1 MNNPE
6 LHVTL
11 WSSFPHFKRTIL
23 DQRVDGIRLNGPINF
38 SLDRIENDIKN
49 ATSLKGA
56 ELYFDVKGKQ
66 LRVLEAHPYKD
77 HLELKITHKINVEK
91 LPTTVLFK
99 DGRDHATLSKVD
111 GDMLIFNGG
120 PKYEILPCE
129 PIYIRPPTFLI
140 LDNPISDYESKRVE
154 IAKKYGIQK
163 FMLSYVED
171 ESDIASLREQVGN
184 ESEIVAK
191 IESLKGLEY
200 IVNRFKKTNNLSL
213 MLARGDLYV
222 ELNMPHEIIEATR
235 KMIEKDPKAMVASRI
250 LHSLINA
257 DVPECADF
265 SELAWLYQIG
275 YRRFLLCDELCLKE
289 NLLDRS
295 INVFD
300 AFRTTVNGNKN
311 ELLTKSVAG

>member
-11 WSSFPHFKRTIL
+11 WPSFSHFKRTAL

-38 SLDRIENDIKN
+38 SLDRIETDVTN
-49 ATSLKGA
+49 ATSLRGA

-66 LRVLEAHPYKD
+66 LRVLEVHPYKN
-77 HLELKITHKINVEK
+77 HLELKVTHRISVEE
-91 LPTTVLFK
+91 LPATVLFK
-99 DGRDHATLSKVD
+99 DGRDYATLSKVD
-111 GDMLIFNGG
+111 GDMLIFEGG
-120 PKYEILPCE
+120 PRYEVLPCE
-129 PIYIRPPTFLI
+129 PIYVRPPKFSI
-140 LDNPISDYESKRVE
+140 LDNPISDYESKRIE
-154 IAKKYGIQK
+154 IAKKYGIRK

-171 ESDIASLREQVGN
+171 ETDVTSLREQVGD

-200 IVNRFKKTNNLSL
+200 VLSRFKKTDNLSL

-222 ELNMPHEIIEATR
+222 ELNMPHEIITATR
-235 KMIEKDPKAMVASRI
+235 KVIEKDPEAMVGSRI
-250 LHSLINA
+250 LHSLRNA

-275 YRRFLLCDELCLKE
+275 YKRFLLCDELCLKE
-289 NLLDRS
+289 NLLSRS
-295 INVFD
+295 ISVFD
-300 AFRTTVNGNKN
+300 AFRTTINGNKN
-311 ELLTKSVAG
+311 ELPTKSTTG